1 MASLSLDSAEQ
12 SENSPEES
20 TAEPVETKEDI
31 DPDEVSEQLLQSF
44 QNSALSFS
52 TDQVAC
58 LCEALL
64 QAGNV
69 DRLWRFLSTIPPSAE
84 LLRGNETLL
93 KAQALVAFH
102 RDEYKELYAILE
114 SHDFHPSNHGFL
126 QDQIGRAHV

>member
-1 MASLSLDSAEQ
+1 MASLSL
-12 SENSPEES
+12 ES
-20 TAEPVETKEDI
+20 TEQTENGPKESTQDEAKVKEET

-69 DRLWRFLSTIPPSAE
+69 DRLWRFLSTIPPSAD

-93 KAQALVAFH
+93 KAQALVSFH
-102 RDEYKELYAILE
+102 REEFNELYLSLI
-114 SHDFHPSNHGFL
+114 H
-126 QDQIGRAHV
+126 I